1 MTKSYY
7 HFDTLPSNLMDVIES
22 NLTKV
27 YDPSLDSS
35 LVPGNTLN
43 EDKRRSRTSWVPT
56 QHWVGGLMW
65 DYCRRVND
73 EFFHYDLEHID
84 GESVQ
89 YTHYGINE
97 RYTWHQD
104 ESLAAIYKPVINLT
118 EKKSSEHH
126 QNYLNNKANII
137 RKLSATL
144 QLSHSDDYEGGATQI
159 RDWDNKIYT
168 IPRER
173 GSLVFFDSRLYHRA
187 CKVTSGLRKSL
198 VIWAIGPRWK

>member
-1 MTKSYY
+1 M
-7 HFDTLPSNLMDVIES
+7 
-22 NLTKV
+22 
-27 YDPSLDSS
+27 
-35 LVPGNTLN
+35 
-43 EDKRRSRTSWVPT
+43 
-56 QHWVGGLMW
+56 
-65 DYCRRVND
+65 
-73 EFFHYDLEHID
+73 
-84 GESVQ
+84 
-89 YTHYGINE
+89 
-97 RYTWHQD
+97 
-104 ESLAAIYKPVINLT
+104 INLT